1 MITYNVRAYRTVEMR
16 FDIEVVSETPLTE
29 EQILTAAESEQ
40 RGAQQIPGVYVNE
53 AVHRGAYDNVLNEDF
68 VVAPD

>member
-1 MITYNVRAYRTVEMR
+1 MYRTVEMR

-40 RGAQQIPGVYVNE
+40 RGDKQIPGVYVNE
-53 AVHRGAYDNVLNEDF
+53 AVHRTAYDTLLKEEFAIVPVWPSLRD
-68 VVAPD
+68 V